1 MSFAIKEQPNV
12 FDDAFLDIIGNEFKF
27 DHVKGLAEWIK
38 NSADAYT
45 RADVPDSGQF
55 VYLRFMPKDGKR
67 PASFSCVDFVGM
79 ASDDIDKAFKR
90 WGDRRAAGRG
100 TGKRTLG
107 GHGNGGKFY
116 MRQMFARSQFVTYR
130 DGRLNVFGFNERK
143 RYGYADG
150 FENKRTSLEDARNF
164 AYLTEL
170 DIPVAIRHL
179 WKTTGVGF
187 TVVTGESPERLRAWK
202 SHVAEIC
209 RKLRVHPQSRRLIR
223 HKQIF
228 VWTPPGKPQQLTSEE
243 IAPKPGFEGPY
254 SFELPESIDHGG
266 KRIVFR
272 NRKYPEGRL
281 VLATSVEPFSRAG
294 ERSALNSIDILGEVG
309 CIGSYRINEL
319 GYLKHAAHAEFLYG
333 ECFCPILEDEEDDCV
348 RNDREKLVD
357 TEKTQALLAWIR
369 TKVDEIC
376 GQIAEQE
383 QKEKRRVE
391 LNESSALN
399 DLLNKWKNRFMTR
412 IFAEVLAGID
422 GDGGVG
428 PGGQS
433 GVDPWFGD
441 GKGSGGGRREGGD
454 GTGGSG
460 GGQGGSQKRAPRF
473 PRVLLSSHDP
483 DPLDPSHAPVE
494 LDARHPAVYQRT
506 EDVPEAIY
514 WINCSRP
521 LAQRIIQQYGVKGTR
536 WREYLF
542 QRHIDIILKE
552 ALYQTAKRDPE
563 LTAEKIDDLWN
574 KVQLSAH
581 DAAAQDLEAFLFEEA
596 FAADQ
601 TE

>member
-1 MSFAIKEQPNV
+1 VSFDIKEQPNV

-38 NSADAYT
+38 NAADAYT
-45 RADVPDSGQF
+45 RADVPDGSQF
-55 VYLRFMPKDGKR
+55 VCLRFISKEGKH
-67 PASFSCVDFVGM
+67 PAAFSCIDFVGM

-90 WGDRRAAGRG
+90 WGDRRAAARG

-116 MRQMFARSQFVTYR
+116 MRQMFARSQFITYR

-150 FENKRTSLEDARNF
+150 FENKRASLDDAKEF
-164 AYLTEL
+164 AGLADLE
-170 DIPVAIRHL
+170 IPKPIGEM
-179 WKTTGVGF
+179 WKNVGSGF

-228 VWTPPGKPQQLTSEE
+228 VWTPPNKPAQLTSEE

-254 SFELPESIDHGG
+254 EFGLPESIEHDG
-266 KRIVFR
+266 KRIVFK
-272 NRKYPEGRL
+272 NRKYPEARL
-281 VLATSVEPFSRAG
+281 VLGTSIEPFSRAG
-294 ERSALNSIDILGEVG
+294 ERSALNSIDIIGEVG
-309 CIGSYRINEL
+309 CIGSYRMNEL
-319 GYLKHAAHAEFLYG
+319 GYVKHAAQAEFLYG
-333 ECFCPILEDEEDDCV
+333 ECFCPILEDADDDCV

-357 TEKTQALLAWIR
+357 TDKTQALLGWIR
-369 TKVDEIC
+369 SKVDEVC
-376 GQIAEQE
+376 GLIAEQE
-383 QKEKRRVE
+383 QKEKRRIE

-399 DLLNKWKNRFMTR
+399 DLLNKWKNQFMTR
-412 IFAEVLAGID
+412 VFADILAGVE
-422 GDGGVG
+422 GDGGFG
-428 PGGQS
+428 TGGTGGRDQ
-433 GVDPWFGD
+433 WFGD
-441 GKGSGGGRREGGD
+441 GKNSGGGRKEGGEGAG
-454 GTGGSG
+454 GTGGG
-460 GGQGGSQKRAPRF
+460 EGATQKRAPRF

-483 DPLDPSHAPVE
+483 DPLDPNHRPVE

-521 LAQRIIQQYGVKGTR
+521 LAQRIIEQYGVKSTR
-536 WREYLF
+536 WRDYLF
-542 QRHIDIILKE
+542 QRHIEIILKE

-574 KVQLSAH
+574 RVQLSAH
-581 DAAAQDLEAFLFEEA
+581 DAAARDLEAFLFEEA
-596 FAADQ
+596 FVADV
-601 TE
+601 